1 MGVCIAACFST
12 SVCDAVA
19 TQPGATQLT
28 VMPLLPT
35 SSASARL
42 MPTMPAFAALYATSP
57 GFATRG
63 PVTDATLMMRPWPLA
78 SMPGNT
84 RRVSK

>member
-1 MGVCIAACFST
+1 
-12 SVCDAVA
+12 
-19 TQPGATQLT
+19 
-28 VMPLLPT
+28 
-35 SSASARL
+35 